1 MADKIAVTLNE
12 TKGQWEVR
20 QGSKGISHHRTQAEA
35 NVAAQALA
43 KKHGVGYVLYDKH
56 GKVVE
61 KK

>member
-1 MADKIAVTLNE
+1 MDKVTVILNE
-12 TKGQWEVR
+12 KKSQWEVR

-35 NVAAQALA
+35 NTAAVSLA
-43 KKHGVGYVLYDKH
+43 KKQGVGYVLHDKN